1 MIFGVGGIVN
11 RALGFLLLPL
21 YLTEIRT
28 REYGVLNLMMIVLQ
42 MVNLVLALGLGN
54 ALMRSY
60 YDFEESERP
69 LITATAFFFLLILC
83 LVVLTPMFF
92 LAPQWAALVL
102 QDRSGRFVPHFQL
115 LFVIAFFQILK
126 LIPDAV
132 LRIKMESIRYTST
145 VTVAF
150 LLQLLTIIYFVKI
163 EQIGIYGIL
172 IGTLVGS
179 VGETLGLFYWMRYDL
194 KWGFHWAELKR
205 MLGFGSP
212 LIFGRLSAMSLQ
224 SIDRFLLQIFATTP
238 NAGQREIGLYGMANN
253 VSGAI
258 TMLVTTPFG
267 AVWPSMQV
275 SVMKDPDAPEYYA
288 RILTYV
294 LYIASVLALGAAC
307 VTGDI
312 FRYFGSYV
320 ESASVVPM
328 LAMAAVLDAASQVLS
343 VGINIKRKTFVNPMI
358 YISAALV
365 NILLNLYFI
374 PHHGMRGAAFTTVV
388 GFVVLCFLR
397 GYVSHAYLPVPYEWK
412 RLIHLFLISIG
423 LYWAST
429 FIVTGRTVVDFML
442 HTLVALSLPLC
453 LWLTGFHDE
462 KEERKLREYW
472 ARFRHQPEAVDS
484 ERSSEP
490 KASSE

>member
-1 MIFGVGGIVN
+1 
-11 RALGFLLLPL
+11 
-21 YLTEIRT
+21 
-28 REYGVLNLMMIVLQ
+28 
-42 MVNLVLALGLGN
+42 
-54 ALMRSY
+54 
-60 YDFEESERP
+60 
-69 LITATAFFFLLILC
+69 
-83 LVVLTPMFF
+83 
-92 LAPQWAALVL
+92 
-102 QDRSGRFVPHFQL
+102 
-115 LFVIAFFQILK
+115 
-126 LIPDAV
+126 
-132 LRIKMESIRYTST
+132 YTST

-150 LLQLLTIIYFVKI
+150 LLQLLTIIYFVKV

-194 KWGFHWAELKR
+194 KFGFHWAELKR

-224 SIDRFLLQIFATTP
+224 SIDRFLLQIFAASP

-358 YISAALV
+358 YISAALI

-374 PHHGMRGAAFTTVV
+374 PHYGMRGAAFTTVV

-429 FIVTGRTVVDFML
+429 FIVTGRTAVDFIL

-472 ARFRHQPEAVDS
+472 ARFRRQPEIVDS
-484 ERSSEP
+484 ERSSEVA
-490 KASSE
+490 K